1 MYSPARMSTLSWP
14 IPVSNAALAAAA
26 LAAFVPFSLVSA
38 LRTPATM
45 LRHRTETAS
54 TLAGSTTLAW

>member
-1 MYSPARMSTLSWP
+1 MSTLSWP